1 MWSACLGFVPCHEAN
16 VLRECDV
23 GHLLLQQAAGWSNLQ
38 SLLPSHPQSRFE
50 CKVAEALLC
59 ILCADLSA
67 PAGCG
72 GSISSWN
79 GSIASPYYTSYYP
92 PNIDCTWI
100 IQVSHRTACTI
111 FVHIPSRV
119 FSRIWLLYQAPL
131 PGYLIS
137 MTIVKMDIQDSPSSD
152 GCEKDWLDIGGV
164 K

>member
-1 MWSACLGFVPCHEAN
+1 MKLTSSGNVMLVTFSFSRQRDGAIFKAYFQAVPKAGSSALTEMSTQYMIH
-16 VLRECDV
+16 
-23 GHLLLQQAAGWSNLQ
+23 
-38 SLLPSHPQSRFE
+38 
-50 CKVAEALLC
+50 AEALLC
-59 ILCADLSA
+59 ILCTNLSP

-100 IQVSHRTACTI
+100 IQVSHMTACTT
-111 FVHIPSRV
+111 FVHIPSCV
-119 FSRIWLLYQAPL
+119 FSCIWLLYQAPL

-152 GCEKDWLDIGGV
+152 SCEKDWLNIGGV